1 MSIPSRGP
9 TDYLGSWHR
18 ITKAHPLICRTGY
31 RFQESRKSQR
41 FFKRGRISQD
51 ALSPRQDF
59 EQRADASLQIRTLP
73 DKTLLML
80 LGGVEQAIPVTRVSE
95 GMGGVVNQEDSLF
108 HPSTLARV
116 TPPSKGLLFPRRVPG
131 SSYVLC
137 RGRGR
142 FCIWSFQPFQRADG
156 QDN

>member
-1 MSIPSRGP
+1 MDAAQNDDSTHNAPSAPLEPGWLNFWCCLDSPVSIPSRGP

-95 GMGGVVNQEDSLF
+95 GMGGVVNQS
-108 HPSTLARV
+108 HV
-116 TPPSKGLLFPRRVPG
+116 
-131 SSYVLC
+131 
-137 RGRGR
+137 
-142 FCIWSFQPFQRADG
+142 
-156 QDN
+156 